1 MVGVIDFIGMTLLDG
16 PHIVDVTQ
24 FPGPGSG
31 VTGLA
36 VLAESHVSVHT
47 WPELAFAQVD
57 IFSCRAFDIEQ
68 VRAKVIRDFGIPAGG
83 VWSLALQ
90 RPLGNHSRQMIL
102 QRIYQGK
109 WIDGL
114 VGSC

>member
-36 VLAESHVSVHT
+36 VLAESHIAVHT
-47 WPELAFAQVD
+47 WPELAEVQMD
-57 IFSCRAFDIEQ
+57 IYSCKEYDVRQ
-68 VRAKVIRDFGIPAGG
+68 VRDKVVVDFGIVSG
-83 VWSLALQ
+83 VYVTLIRPLNSYSQYMLLQ
-90 RPLGNHSRQMIL
+90 RT
-102 QRIYQGK
+102 YQGK
-109 WIDGL
+109 WIEGL
-114 VGSC
+114 SGSL